1 MNNKLPLAA
10 LVFALMVG
18 MHVLPVQFAHAG
30 IGPDKHATKSHE
42 SKNSSAMAWLNRTA
56 RAIWQENYIGTYNY
70 MRGSTFDTIHI
81 VHLYEAG
88 KEKERLFNLNGELRE
103 VLREDGEVICHHP
116 KTDASM
122 TEPFP
127 HSPVY
132 IGPFS
137 PYFLKRISSSQNLYR
152 FAFHGDDR
160 IAGRKAIKLH
170 ISPRN
175 NDRYGY
181 RLWLDRETGLLLQ
194 SYLVDRNKVKEV
206 FQFTQ
211 IDIGV
216 DITEEDVALSLEDE
230 TVSHRLTLEV
240 QNKIEKPV
248 WKVAWLPD
256 GFRPLHIRGNR
267 LHFTDGLATFSVFVE
282 NRNATSLPEMTTIL
296 GGTVLITRRLKQPA
310 SQVTVVGEVPIA
322 TARRVAESVEPL
334 IY

>member
-1 MNNKLPLAA
+1 MNNKLPLVSLA
-10 LVFALMVG
+10 LSLALMLG
-18 MHVLPVQFAHAG
+18 MHGLPVQFAQAG
-30 IGPDKHATKSHE
+30 IGSARHADKPRD
-42 SKNSSAMAWLNRTA
+42 AMVWLNRMA
-56 RAIWQENYIGTYNY
+56 RAIWQENYIGTYHY

-81 VHLYEAG
+81 VHRAEAG
-88 KEKERLFNLNGELRE
+88 KEKERLFNLNGAVRE
-103 VLREDGEVICHHP
+103 VLREGGEVICYHP
-116 KTDASM
+116 KTAASM
-122 TEPFP
+122 VEAFP

-137 PYFLKRISSSQNLYR
+137 PYFLKRISNSQNFYR

-160 IAGRKAIKLH
+160 VAGRKAVKLH

-181 RLWLDRETGLLLQ
+181 RLWLDRETGILLQ
-194 SYLVDRNKVKEV
+194 SYLVEQNKIKEV

-211 IDIGV
+211 IDIGI
-216 DITEEDVALSLEDE
+216 DITEEEVALSLEGE

-240 QNKIEKPV
+240 QDKIEKPV

-256 GFRPLHIRGNR
+256 GFRPLSLRGNR

-282 NRNATSLPEMTTIL
+282 NRNATSLPEMTTTL
-296 GGTVLITRRLKQPA
+296 GGTVLITLRLKQPA